1 MKNTMLTS
9 ESGTGDPMNPHVP
22 TSARRFA
29 RRSSLVHPRQGK
41 IPAIT
46 RTLLSLFALGSL
58 PCSAATLVGQWT
70 FENGSLADTT
80 GNFVALQLMGNAAIT
95 NGALN
100 VNGSGTT
107 ATGWAQT
114 RGSATYPGL
123 GGGLAIGSKTMVS
136 WITLQGLENI
146 VKAGSAMTLGSVTA
160 DQFDGIVFAE
170 RSTNRW
176 MNGSS
181 NYSRSNSAGDFNQ
194 TAAVETSID
203 LNTIVQL
210 AITYE
215 NTGSDVTITGYR
227 NGVNIGSYT
236 DPDDVTWAA
245 GNQQVI
251 FGARAFW
258 NGNIYGGLDALIHE
272 ARLYD
277 GALTQAEIGG
287 LVMVPE
293 PSAALLGGLGMLA
306 LLRRRR

>member
-1 MKNTMLTS
+1 MKN
-9 ESGTGDPMNPHVP
+9 
-22 TSARRFA
+22 
-29 RRSSLVHPRQGK
+29 
-41 IPAIT
+41 IT

-70 FENGSLADTT
+70 FEGGSLADTT

-114 RGSATYPGL
+114 RGSASYPGA

-136 WITLQGLENI
+136 WITLQGLEDI
-146 VKAGSAMTLGSVTA
+146 AKAGSAMTLGSVSS
-160 DQFDGIVFAE
+160 DEFDGIVFAE
-170 RSTNRW
+170 RDTNRW
-176 MNGSS
+176 MNGS
-181 NYSRSNSAGDFNQ
+181 NDLSRSPNGQFDQ
-194 TAAVETSID
+194 PAAVETSIN

-210 AITYE
+210 AITYQ
-215 NTGSDVTITGYR
+215 NTGGNVTITGYR

-245 GNQQVI
+245 GDQQVI
-251 FGARAFW
+251 FGARTFW

-287 LVMVPE
+287 LAMVPE

-306 LLRRRR
+306 LLRRRRA

>member
-1 MKNTMLTS
+1 MK
-9 ESGTGDPMNPHVP
+9 P
-22 TSARRFA
+22 TPTPQNMKPINQSM
-29 RRSSLVHPRQGK
+29 K
-41 IPAIT
+41 IIT

-80 GNFVALQLMGNAAIT
+80 GNFGNLTLSGDASVI
-95 NGALN
+95 NGALD
-100 VNGSGTT
+100 VNGTGTT

-114 RGSATYPGL
+114 PGRPSNPNPGA

-160 DQFDGIVFAE
+160 DKFDGIVFAE
-170 RSTNRW
+170 KLTNRW
-176 MNGSS
+176 MSGSNNG
-181 NYSRSNSAGDFNQ
+181 NRSPSGQFDQ

-210 AITYE
+210 AITYQI
-215 NTGSDVTITGYR
+215 TGSDVLISGYR
-227 NGVNIGSYT
+227 NGVSMGSYT
-236 DPDDVTWAA
+236 STGQAASWAA
-245 GNQQVI
+245 GDQEVI
-251 FGARAFW
+251 FGMRHTNPIAPTTGA
-258 NGNIYGGLDALIHE
+258 LDALIHE
-272 ARLYD
+272 ARLYN
-277 GALTQAEIGG
+277 GALTQAEIQG

>member
-1 MKNTMLTS
+1 MKPINQSMKN
-9 ESGTGDPMNPHVP
+9 
-22 TSARRFA
+22 
-29 RRSSLVHPRQGK
+29 
-41 IPAIT
+41 IT

-70 FENGSLADTT
+70 FEGGSLADTT
-80 GNFVALQLMGNAAIT
+80 GNFGNLTLSGDASVI

-107 ATGWAQT
+107 ASGWAQT
-114 RGSATYPGL
+114 PGRPSNPNPGA
-123 GGGLAIGSKTMVS
+123 GGGLAIGNKTMVS

-160 DQFDGIVFAE
+160 DKFDGIVFAE
-170 RSTNRW
+170 KLENRW
-176 MNGSS
+176 MSGSNNG
-181 NYSRSNSAGDFNQ
+181 NRSPSGQFNQ

-210 AITYE
+210 AITYQI
-215 NTGSDVTITGYR
+215 TGSDVLISGYR
-227 NGVNIGSYT
+227 NGVSMGSYT
-236 DPDDVTWAA
+236 STGQAAFWAA
-245 GNQQVI
+245 NDQQVI
-251 FGARAFW
+251 FGARAFF
-258 NGNIYGGLDALIHE
+258 NGNIQGGLDALIHE

-287 LVMVPE
+287 LAMVPE

-306 LLRRRR
+306 LLRRRRA

>member
-9 ESGTGDPMNPHVP
+9 ESGTGDPINPHVP

-70 FENGSLADTT
+70 FEGGSLADTT

-114 RGSATYPGL
+114 RGSASYPGA

-146 VKAGSAMTLGSVTA
+146 VKAGSAMTLGSVSE
-160 DQFDGIVFAE
+160 DKFDGIVFAE
-170 RSTNRW
+170 KLTNRW
-176 MNGSS
+176 MSGSNNG
-181 NYSRSNSAGDFNQ
+181 NRSPSGQFDQ
-194 TAAVETSID
+194 TAAVETTID

-210 AITYE
+210 AITYQI
-215 NTGSDVTITGYR
+215 TGSDVLISGYR
-227 NGVNIGSYT
+227 NGVSMGSYT
-236 DPDDVTWAA
+236 STGQAASWAL
-245 GNQQVI
+245 GDQQVI

-258 NGNIYGGLDALIHE
+258 TGNIYGGLDALIHE
-272 ARLYD
+272 ARLYN

-287 LVMVPE
+287 LAMVPE

>member
-1 MKNTMLTS
+1 MKPINQSM
-9 ESGTGDPMNPHVP
+9 
-22 TSARRFA
+22 
-29 RRSSLVHPRQGK
+29 K
-41 IPAIT
+41 IIT

-80 GNFVALQLMGNAAIT
+80 GNFVALQLVGNATIT

-114 RGSATYPGL
+114 RGSASYPGA

-136 WITLQGLENI
+136 WITLEGLENI
-146 VKAGSAMTLGSVTA
+146 VKAGSAMTLGSVSE
-160 DQFDGIVFAE
+160 DKFDGIVFAE
-170 RSTNRW
+170 KLTNRW
-176 MNGSS
+176 MSGSS
-181 NYSRSNSAGDFNQ
+181 NGLRSPSGQFDQ
-194 TAAVETSID
+194 TAAVETTID

-210 AITYE
+210 AITYQI
-215 NTGSDVTITGYR
+215 TGSDVLISGYR
-227 NGVNIGSYT
+227 NGVSMGSYT
-236 DPDDVTWAA
+236 SVGQAASWAA

-258 NGNIYGGLDALIHE
+258 NGNIQGGLDALIHE

-287 LVMVPE
+287 LAMVPE

>member
-1 MKNTMLTS
+1 MK
-9 ESGTGDPMNPHVP
+9 P
-22 TSARRFA
+22 TPTPQNMKPINQSM
-29 RRSSLVHPRQGK
+29 K
-41 IPAIT
+41 IIT

-80 GNFVALQLMGNAAIT
+80 GNFGNLTLSGDASVI
-95 NGALN
+95 NGALD
-100 VNGSGTT
+100 VNGTGTT

-114 RGSATYPGL
+114 PGRPSNPNPGA

-160 DQFDGIVFAE
+160 DKFDGIVFAE
-170 RSTNRW
+170 KLTNRW
-176 MNGSS
+176 MSGSNNG
-181 NYSRSNSAGDFNQ
+181 NRSPSGQFDQ

-210 AITYE
+210 AITYQI
-215 NTGSDVTITGYR
+215 TGSDVLISGYR
-227 NGVNIGSYT
+227 NGVSMGSYT
-236 DPDDVTWAA
+236 SLGQAA
-245 GNQQVI
+245 SWTANDQQVI
-251 FGARAFW
+251 FGARAYGPGIYA
-258 NGNIYGGLDALIHE
+258 GNIYGGLDALIHE

-287 LVMVPE
+287 LAMVPE